1 MARDACDANF
11 DFELVDHRK
20 RYRPFS
26 RCNPQMRGW
35 NSGVVASG
43 LRVKCSARKN
53 VWFHCN
59 EEVLTMRSVLLTVFC
74 TLCLIATAGVASA
87 QENQTPEN
95 KDKNAAEKAAD
106 KAGDVKDKTVKG
118 VKKTGKK
125 TKEVAGKAGDKADD
139 IKDKTV
145 DTTKKGV
152 NEVGDKA
159 EDVKDKSVDTTKK
172 AANEVGD
179 KAEDVKDKTA
189 TGVKAAT
196 KGAKAIG
203 SETADKA
210 GDVKD
215 KTAKGA
221 KKSGNWLT
229 RTFKKIF

>member
-1 MARDACDANF
+1 MIAGGIRFA
-11 DFELVDHRK
+11 
-20 RYRPFS
+20 
-26 RCNPQMRGW
+26 
-35 NSGVVASG
+35 
-43 LRVKCSARKN
+43 LRMFCQNN
-53 VWFHCN
+53 VSFHCN
-59 EEVLTMRSVLLTVFC
+59 EEVLTMRKVLLMV
-74 TLCLIATAGVASA
+74 CLIAAVGVVAVA

-95 KDKNAAEKAAD
+95 KDKNAAAKTAD
-106 KAGDVKDKTVKG
+106 KAKDATDKAAKG
-118 VKKTGKK
+118 VKKTGEK
-125 TKEVAGKAGDKADD
+125 TKEVAGETADKADD
-139 IKDKTV
+139 VKDKTV

-159 EDVKDKSVDTTKK
+159 ED
-172 AANEVGD
+172 A
-179 KAEDVKDKTA
+179 KDKTA

-203 SETADKA
+203 GEAADKA